1 MEEVLNAPLSP
12 NLFVIKEKQPMKKLV
27 LLSILQLSLL
37 TNLSAQITNNL
48 RGVRYYYSTPSVGTF
63 GTNLVCFKPEFI
75 EESNGNYILSGYTN
89 IGFFVRASTL
99 GLNKFSNSIVW
110 DYTQDEESYSHGI
123 SIASDDKV
131 LIVGDNTENDSLEIV
146 NIDSNGNSTAF
157 SFHQTPVLRIIG
169 FNRVQ
174 ENINMASGHSYIG
187 NIAKATVLSFDNVG
201 NILDTIVL
209 SNPLINPSLII
220 QHSTGDK
227 TFKYK
232 NGYLTFGHLIR
243 QLATNLTNEYSYCPS
258 IWHWKNDSV
267 LYAKE
272 VFAGHNNLANDF
284 CQQGLEYVD
293 GNGREFVFTVRR
305 TLGPNDATYNYLTFL
320 DSNLNIS
327 WEHKI
332 GTWPQPWDYNISGLK
347 YDTDSNFI
355 YVTGVVWNVNTDEQ
369 KSFLA
374 KYRKN
379 GTLIFFKY
387 FSIGQSQISSITAL
401 TLLNDG
407 DLLFAGRGMH
417 NNGVRYFFTYR
428 TGPDGYHEDGA
439 YLGLEEVLAS
449 ETEIGIFPNPS
460 EGIFQV
466 SSISTEP
473 MRITMLDQQGKQVA
487 QFELNEIS
495 SDNSFDLSDQ
505 APGVYFAHISQGEL
519 QWLKKLVVR

>member
-1 MEEVLNAPLSP
+1 
-12 NLFVIKEKQPMKKLV
+12 MKKLI
-27 LLSILQLSLL
+27 LLSFLQLFVLINL
-37 TNLSAQITNNL
+37 TAQQINDL

-227 TFKYK
+227 TLKYK

-272 VFAGHNNLANDF
+272 VFAGHNDLANDF

-332 GTWPQPWDYNISGLK
+332 GTWPQPWDYDISGLK

-460 EGIFQV
+460 DGVFQV

-473 MRITMLDQQGKQVA
+473 MQITMLDQQGKQVA
-487 QFELNEIS
+487 QFELNELS

-505 APGVYFAHISQGEL
+505 TPGVYFAHITQGEM
-519 QWLKKLVVR
+519 QWVKKLVVR

>member
-1 MEEVLNAPLSP
+1 
-12 NLFVIKEKQPMKKLV
+12 MKKLI
-27 LLSILQLSLL
+27 LLSILQLFVI
-37 TNLSAQITNNL
+37 TNLYAQQTNDL

-75 EESNGNYILSGYTN
+75 DAANDNYILSGYTH
-89 IGFFVRASTL
+89 IGFNTWATTIC
-99 GLNKFSNSIVW
+99 LNKITNSIVW
-110 DYTQDEESYSHGI
+110 ENTRENQSYSDGF
-123 SIASDDKV
+123 SIAPDNKI
-131 LIVGDNTENDSLEIV
+131 LIVGGNIENDSLEIV
-146 NIDSNGNSTAF
+146 NISSNGTSLAF
-157 SFHQTPVLRIIG
+157 SFIQTPQFLLNE
-169 FNRVQ
+169 FNRV
-174 ENINMASGHSYIG
+174 EDNKNMANGYSEFG

-209 SNPLINPSLII
+209 SNPLINPSLVI
-220 QHSTGDK
+220 QHSTGNK
-227 TFKYK
+227 TLKYK
-232 NGYLTFGHLIR
+232 NGYLTFGHLMR
-243 QLATNLTNEYSYCPS
+243 QLATNLPNEYSSCPS

-272 VFAGHNNLANDF
+272 VFTGQNDQANDF
-284 CQQGLEYVD
+284 CQQEIEYVD

-332 GTWPQPWDYNISGLK
+332 GTWPQPWDYDISGLK

-355 YVTGVVWNVNTDEQ
+355 YVTGVVWNDNIDEQ

-417 NNGVRYFFTYR
+417 SNGVRYFFTYR

-439 YLGLEEVLAS
+439 YLGLEEVLVS
-449 ETEIGIFPNPS
+449 PTEIGIFPNPS
-460 EGIFQV
+460 DGIFQV

-487 QFELNEIS
+487 HFDLNELS
-495 SDNSFDLSDQ
+495 SDNSFDLSGH
-505 APGVYFAHISQGEL
+505 APGVYFAHVTQGE
-519 QWLKKLVVR
+519 QHWVKKLVVR

>member
-1 MEEVLNAPLSP
+1 
-12 NLFVIKEKQPMKKLV
+12 MKKLL
-27 LLSILQLSLL
+27 LLSIIQLFVL
-37 TNLSAQITNNL
+37 TILSAQQTNYL

-174 ENINMASGHSYIG
+174 ENINMASGHSYIS

-227 TFKYK
+227 TLRYK

-243 QLATNLTNEYSYCPS
+243 QLATNLPNEYSYCPS

-272 VFAGHNNLANDF
+272 VFAGHNDLANDF

-332 GTWPQPWDYNISGLK
+332 GTWPQPWVYDISGLK

-460 EGIFQV
+460 DGIFQV

-473 MRITMLDQQGKQVA
+473 MQITMLDQQGKQVA
-487 QFELNEIS
+487 QFELNELS

-505 APGVYFAHISQGEL
+505 APGVYFAHISQGEI
-519 QWLKKLVVR
+519 QWVKKLVVR